1 MWLRIGG
8 ITDQLKQIRQAFCH
22 VIDDNGHF
30 FLQQVCVKLWCEV
43 PGGSGNCKTAGVP
56 AADGTPCGNDKVR
69 LQNYLDLEFKFMPT

>member
-1 MWLRIGG
+1 M
-8 ITDQLKQIRQAFCH
+8 DDLKETEQALFP
-22 VIDDNGHF
+22 VIDNTCH

-69 LQNYLDLEFKFMPT
+69 LPNY